1 MNDKEKLENWKRKLV
16 EIDSKAGKI
25 SDEKTILTN
34 LLNEVK
40 TRQNIKLNNTL
51 RGLDLVEEI
60 NHLKDWI
67 RFHENEISIYKKKI
81 NPLETELSRQEI
93 LDQELEELD
102 NDAESILEREKD
114 LEQEP
119 IETFKADIPAAEEL
133 EKDAEE
139 GVEEEKKTK
148 PEFMIGGQY
157 PVKEDEKELTAITR
171 LFDER
176 PEIKA
181 VRQQIKELFKDK
193 KDIIRPSWFKQKLT
207 SIKDPINNAYKTL
220 RSWKP
225 SVSYNNKFVIYT
237 VPIILLLLITSV
249 LFISKPEITG
259 YVTVTKEKT
268 YTDNLDLVI
277 NESGNYTWT
286 TDNIGDI
293 QSIKASGRVKGNGSV
308 KIYIEKDGQRY
319 LIYDNKK

>member
-16 EIDSKAGKI
+16 EIDSKARKI
-25 SDEKTILTN
+25 SNEKTILTN

-102 NDAESILEREKD
+102 NDAERILEREKD

-119 IETFKADIPAAEEL
+119 IETFKADIPATEEL

-157 PVKEDEKELTAITR
+157 PVKEDEKEIAAIIK
-171 LFDER
+171 LFDIQKQDTNE
-176 PEIKA
+176 EE
-181 VRQQIKELFKDK
+181 VRSQIKELFRDK
-193 KDIIRPSWFKQKLT
+193 VEVKRPSLKEKLA
-207 SIKDPINNAYKTL
+207 SYKHTPRNTIDL
-220 RSWKP
+220 TANLNK
-225 SVSYNNKFVIYT
+225 NKFVLYS
-237 VPIILLLLITSV
+237 VPIVLLLLISGV
-249 LFISKPEITG
+249 LFLSQPEITG
-259 YVTVTKEKT
+259 YITLTQEKT
-268 YTDNLDLVI
+268 YEDNLNLI
-277 NESGNYTWT
+277 MNESGNYTWT
-286 TDNIGDI
+286 VDQGGIIN
-293 QSIKASGRVKGNGSV
+293 SIKASGRVKGNGTV
-308 KIYIEKDGQRY
+308 KVYIEKDGERY